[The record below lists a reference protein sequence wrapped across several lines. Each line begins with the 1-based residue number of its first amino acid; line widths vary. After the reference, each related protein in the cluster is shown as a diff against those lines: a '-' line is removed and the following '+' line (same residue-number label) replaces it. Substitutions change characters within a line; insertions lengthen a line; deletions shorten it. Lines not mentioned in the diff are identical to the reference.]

1 MSKRKIE
8 DDKSNQNIWEKFKLD
23 SKGYLF
29 DIQIKQQLKE
39 DEKSKQKFFEV
50 YQGSREEKLTLLPT
64 PSGEPTP
71 GINGFRSIA
80 LQGMR
85 DWESGIENITEF
97 ISKII
102 TLSPPKGISSEEETE
117 QKLCLKIHLPF
128 AFKGNQ
134 ETTFSKNLGAL
145 LSIPTLSKFIGAFS
159 YSTGGYLADF
169 LTRFPLLEPNPELF
183 YRYDIHV
190 YCEND
195 TLVENY
201 FSDLERW
208 LTCQWSKAPT
218 QDNLNNVRQARLKF
232 VVDREDTAQQII
244 SLLKEKFETA
254 TNQCTFT
261 LRLDCPDFALQ
272 PFSVENTNSG
282 EFMAMEFKNEYTI
295 KADQNIDD
303 FEEEIEIEPLA
314 KKKPSQEKES
324 KDGRNGAEETEG
336 DGDSNTSST
345 SVVVWKSYKLVR
357 ASNANLL
364 GQLMKGHLPLLKRK
378 LILN

>member
-1 MSKRKIE
+1 MT
-8 DDKSNQNIWEKFKLD
+8 QLNI
-23 SKGYLF
+23 
-29 DIQIKQQLKE
+29 
-39 DEKSKQKFFEV
+39 FF
-50 YQGSREEKLTLLPT
+50 
-64 PSGEPTP
+64 
-71 GINGFRSIA
+71 
-80 LQGMR
+80 
-85 DWESGIENITEF
+85 
-97 ISKII
+97 
-102 TLSPPKGISSEEETE
+102 
-117 QKLCLKIHLPF
+117 LC
-128 AFKGNQ
+128 NQ
-134 ETTFSKNLGAL
+134 ETNFSKNLGAL

-159 YSTGGYLADF
+159 YSEGGCLAEF

-183 YRYDIHV
+183 YRYDINV

-195 TLVENY
+195 VLVENY

-208 LTCQWSKAPT
+208 LTSQWSKAPT

-324 KDGRNGAEETEG
+324 KDGRNGAE
-336 DGDSNTSST
+336 
-345 SVVVWKSYKLVR
+345 
-357 ASNANLL
+357 ASF
-364 GQLMKGHLPLLKRK
+364 
-378 LILN
+378 

>member
-8 DDKSNQNIWEKFKLD
+8 DDKSTQNIWEKFKLD
-23 SKGYLF
+23 SKGFLF

-39 DEKSKQKFFEV
+39 DEKSKQKLFEV

-64 PSGEPTP
+64 PCGEPTP
-71 GINGFRSIA
+71 GINGFRSIT

-85 DWESGIENITEF
+85 DWESGIENIIEF

-102 TLSPPKGISSEEETE
+102 TLSPQKGSEEETE
-117 QKLCLKIHLPF
+117 QKLCLEIHLPF

-134 ETTFSKNLGAL
+134 ETNFSKNLGAL

-159 YSTGGYLADF
+159 YSTGGCLPEF

-183 YRYDIHV
+183 YRYDINV

-195 TLVENY
+195 TLVE
-201 FSDLERW
+201 
-208 LTCQWSKAPT
+208 
-218 QDNLNNVRQARLKF
+218 ARLKF

-261 LRLDCPDFALQ
+261 LRLDCPGFALQ

-282 EFMAMEFKNEYTI
+282 E
-295 KADQNIDD
+295 
-303 FEEEIEIEPLA
+303 
-314 KKKPSQEKES
+314 
-324 KDGRNGAEETEG
+324 ETEG
-336 DGDSNTSST
+336 DGDSNSSST